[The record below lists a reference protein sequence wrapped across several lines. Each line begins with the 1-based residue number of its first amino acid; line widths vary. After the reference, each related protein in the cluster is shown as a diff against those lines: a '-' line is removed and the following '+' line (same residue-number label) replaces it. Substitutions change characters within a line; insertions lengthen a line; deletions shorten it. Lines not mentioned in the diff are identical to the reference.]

1 MNGINQSRRRFAQTI
16 GSGTALTALGAGGA
30 FGLAGCAIDGAPA
43 VASGSLGRVLV
54 VGGGYGGATAAKYIK
69 KWGGPGIQVTMV
81 EREAAFISCPLSNLV
96 LGGSRKIEDL
106 TVPYSG
112 LRELGVV
119 VIRDEVRSID
129 PATRKVTFGKLADQT
144 FDRIVVSP
152 GIDFNFQEI
161 RGLDA
166 EAQKVILH
174 AWKAGPQTLALR
186 AQLEAMPDGGV
197 YVISIPKAPYRCPP
211 GPYERVCQVAHYFK
225 TNKPKSKILVL
236 DANPD
241 IQSKKG
247 LFLKEWNGQYKGM
260 IDYQPNMQVTEV
272 DARSRTL
279 VTELGDKVRGDV
291 LNVVPSH
298 SAGEIARKAGL
309 INVNNRWC
317 QVDWRTT
324 ESTAAKGIH
333 VLGDATMSAP
343 TMPKSGHMANQHGK
357 AAAAAIVEILNGRAP
372 QPQMMANT
380 CYSFVDDKRVVHV
393 ASVHRW
399 SDETKTLEPVKGAGG
414 LSTEANELEAVY
426 ANAWA
431 RNIWN
436 DMLTA
441 G

>member
-1 MNGINQSRRRFAQTI
+1 MNEINQSRRRFSQAI
-16 GSGTALTALGAGGA
+16 GSGTALTALGAGGVL
-30 FGLAGCAIDGAPA
+30 GLTGCAIDGAPA
-43 VASGSLGRVLV
+43 VSSGSLGRVLV
-54 VGGGYGGATAAKYIK
+54 VGGGFGGATAAKYIK

-96 LGGSRKIEDL
+96 IGGSRKIEDL
-106 TVPYSG
+106 TVPYAG
-112 LRELGVV
+112 LREAGVV
-119 VIRDEVRSID
+119 VIRDEVRTID

-174 AWKAGPQTLALR
+174 AWKAGPQTQALR

-197 YVISIPKAPYRCPP
+197 FVLSIPKAPYRCPP

-225 TNKPKSKILVL
+225 TKKPKSKILVL

-272 DARSRTL
+272 DVRSRTL
-279 VTELGDKVRGDV
+279 VTELGDKVKGDV
-291 LNVVPSH
+291 LNVVPPH
-298 SAGEIARKAGL
+298 SAGDIARKAGL
-309 INVNNRWC
+309 VNVNNRWC

-399 SDETKTLEPVKGAGG
+399 SDETRTLEPVKGAGG
-414 LSTEANELEAVY
+414 LSAEANELEGVY